1 MMFKRKYDP
10 SNASLLEV
18 AYVHTGSM
26 LKAGRVVAFVNA
38 WGIVRAELGHE
49 PSVIEFAEYWGI
61 SRQTV
66 YDQLHLFRQ
75 VFTCEFP
82 GPILELV
89 GEALASRFDLGA
101 VSAATAAA

>member
-1 MMFKRKYDP
+1 MFKRRYDP

-26 LKAGRVVAFVNA
+26 LKAGRVVAFLTA
-38 WGIVRAELGHE
+38 WGIVRDELGHE
-49 PSVIEFAEYWGI
+49 PSVIEFGEYWGV

-82 GPILELV
+82 GPILELL
-89 GEALASRFDLGA
+89 GDALGGRSDLGGFTA
-101 VSAATAAA
+101 SPAAA

>member
-1 MMFKRKYDP
+1 MFKRKYDP
-10 SNASLLEV
+10 TNASLLEV
-18 AYVHTGSM
+18 AYAHTGSM

-38 WGIVRAELGHE
+38 WGIVRDDLGHE
-49 PSVIEFAEYWGI
+49 PSVIEFGEYWGV

-66 YDQLHLFRQ
+66 YDQLHLFRE

-89 GEALASRFDLGA
+89 GKALGSRFDLA
-101 VSAATAAA
+101 TVSPSSAAA